1 MQANI
6 FKLARW
12 LCAGAVLIT
21 GCSYEHPG
29 PTLPSAEEAAP
40 SPANAAPPASARM
53 ATVSSSKKSAPNG
66 ESRPGASTAASS
78 PAIASSYQPL
88 PQSPSPVGG
97 LPSGPG
103 EDVTAGLYPEGVS
116 AAPEAGSGFDNIEVI
131 GDSLKTKLA
140 ILRVGSQPTANQ
152 LLSVFAG
159 FKNKSSGRL
168 NLEVQTIYKDKTGT
182 AINAGSWIPVI
193 LNPREETEYH
203 STSISADAVD
213 FLVRVR
219 LAQGAA
225 P

>member
-1 MQANI
+1 MAM
-6 FKLARW
+6 
-12 LCAGAVLIT
+12 VL
-21 GCSYEHPG
+21 
-29 PTLPSAEEAAP
+29 
-40 SPANAAPPASARM
+40 
-53 ATVSSSKKSAPNG
+53 SSKKAASNG
-66 ESRPGASTAASS
+66 EIRPGASTAASS
-78 PAIASSYQPL
+78 PAVASSAQPL
-88 PQSPSPVGG
+88 SQSASSGVAAPT
-97 LPSGPG
+97 GPG
-103 EDVTAGLYPEGVS
+103 EDATAGLYPEGVS
-116 AAPEAGSGFDNIEVI
+116 DASEASSGFDNIEVI
-131 GDSLKTKLA
+131 GDSLKTKLD

-159 FKNKSSGRL
+159 FKNKSSGLL